1 MKKREKK
8 NKRGVGKKQARKQA
22 KQEG

>member
-1 MKKREKK
+1 LQN
-8 NKRGVGKKQARKQA
+8 NKKQA